1 MGAYPADMDDFQK
14 MFPTEEACVDYLRA
28 LRWPKGYV
36 CRCTST
42 RYWSR
47 GRGLMICRD
56 CGYEAS
62 VTAGTLFQD
71 TRKPLRLWFQAMWYV
86 VNQKNGV
93 SALGL
98 QKALGLKT
106 YQTAWAWLHKLRRA
120 MVRPGRE
127 KLSGLVEV
135 NEAFIGG
142 ERSGKRGRGAEGK
155 SLIFI
160 AAEDA
165 GGRVGRI
172 RMTMLDDASGDT
184 LTKAV
189 QETIEAGSCIRTDGW
204 GSYASLSR
212 HGYTHSAA
220 THKNTEA
227 GDATP
232 LAHLVASLFKRWW
245 LGTHQGAIS
254 HENLRYYLDEFTFRF
269 NRRKSRSRG
278 LLFYRLIQG
287 ALTTTPVP
295 AKSLKI
301 NI

>member
-1 MGAYPADMDDFQK
+1 M
-14 MFPTEEACVDYLRA
+14 DYLRA

-120 MVRPGRE
+120 MVRPGR
-127 KLSGLVEV
+127 
-135 NEAFIGG
+135 GG
-142 ERSGKRGRGAEGK
+142 AVDAAVCIEWAPPSAQHLADATSFDVAVRYTTRSGKRAIAGIETKLTEPFSSK
-155 SLIFI
+155 SYGMNDHHT
-160 AAEDA
+160 ETYR
-165 GGRVGRI
+165 RVAQRS
-172 RMTMLDDASGDT
+172 DVAP
-184 LTKAV
+184 V
-189 QETIEAGSCIRTDGW
+189 VRTVF
-204 GSYASLSR
+204 
-212 HGYTHSAA
+212 
-220 THKNTEA
+220 
-227 GDATP
+227 P
-232 LAHLVASLFKRWW
+232 LR
-245 LGTHQGAIS
+245 
-254 HENLRYYLDEFTFRF
+254 
-269 NRRKSRSRG
+269 
-278 LLFYRLIQG
+278 
-287 ALTTTPVP
+287 
-295 AKSLKI
+295 
-301 NI
+301 